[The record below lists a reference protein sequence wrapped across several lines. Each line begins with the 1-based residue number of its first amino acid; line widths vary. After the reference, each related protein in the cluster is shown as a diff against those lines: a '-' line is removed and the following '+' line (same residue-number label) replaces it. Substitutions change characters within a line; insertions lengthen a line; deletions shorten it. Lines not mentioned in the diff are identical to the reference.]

1 MIQVAQLLLSL
12 SILVFFHELGHF
24 TFAKIF
30 KTRVEKFYLFFNP
43 WFSLLKFKK
52 GETEY
57 GIGWLPLGGYV
68 KISGMIDESMDKE
81 QMKKPP
87 QPYEFRSKPA
97 WQRLLI
103 MLGGVLVNFI
113 LAFVI
118 YMGILA
124 VWGESYLPVAEVNRT
139 GIMTDSLG
147 QKFGLKNGDKIIS
160 VNDKKV
166 RNFSDVYKYFVISDP
181 HKLSIE
187 RNGKDTTV
195 HLSSEEISKII
206 KHGPFFSAR
215 IPFIV
220 KGFSDSS
227 VAKKAGLLVGDK
239 IIGFNNQK
247 ITYFDEFKDKIKG
260 YKNKKIN
267 ISVLRNNKDT
277 LEYSLI
283 VPKSEILGI
292 KIEGDLRKFYKI
304 DTEKFTL
311 LQSIPAGIKKTYSE
325 VGSYLQQLKL
335 VANPKTKAYE
345 SVGSFITIGKL
356 FPKKWNWEIFWTMT
370 ALLSIMLGVINLLPI
385 PGLDGGH
392 VMFVLY
398 EMIVGKKPSDKFLE
412 KAQIVGMVILL
423 ILIVYALGNDIVRNL
438 F

>member
-24 TFAKIF
+24 TFAKLF

-43 WFSLLKFKK
+43 WFSLFKFKK

-68 KISGMIDESMDKE
+68 KIAGMIDESMDKE
-81 QMKKPP
+81 QMKKPAEP
-87 QPYEFRSKPA
+87 WEFRSKNT

-124 VWGESYLPVAEVNRT
+124 VWGETYLPVSEINKN
-139 GIMTDSLG
+139 GIMVDSLG
-147 QKFGLKNGDKIIS
+147 RQFGLEDGDKIIS
-160 VNDKKV
+160 VNDKNVK
-166 RNFSDVYKYFVISDP
+166 SYSEVYKEFVITDP
-181 HKLSIE
+181 HKIQIE
-187 RNGKDTTV
+187 RDGELIDV
-195 HLSSEEISKII
+195 QLSSEHISKII
-206 KHGPFFSAR
+206 DHGPFFTPR
-215 IPFIV
+215 IPFFISA
-220 KGFSDSS
+220 FSDSS
-227 VAKKAGLLVGDK
+227 IAELAGLLVGDK
-239 IIGFNNQK
+239 IVK
-247 ITYFDEFKDKIKG
+247 INDKKIEYFDEFKNEIKE
-260 YKNKKIN
+260 YKNQEVN
-267 ISVLRNNKDT
+267 ISVLRNSDT
-277 LEYSLI
+277 LSYLLTVSKDATI
-283 VPKSEILGI
+283 GVQ
-292 KIEGDLRKFYKI
+292 IENNIRNFYEV
-304 DTEKFTL
+304 DTQKYTV
-311 LQSIPAGIKKTYSE
+311 LQSIPAGINKTYSE
-325 VGSYLQQLKL
+325 VGSYLKQLKL
-335 VANPKTKAYE
+335 VFTPKTKAYK

-356 FPKKWNWEIFWTMT
+356 FPEKWDWEIFWTMT

-398 EMIVGKKPSDKFLE
+398 EMIVGKKPSDNFLE
-412 KAQIVGMVILL
+412 KAQIVGMVLL
-423 ILIVYALGNDIVRNL
+423 LALIVYALGNDIVRNL